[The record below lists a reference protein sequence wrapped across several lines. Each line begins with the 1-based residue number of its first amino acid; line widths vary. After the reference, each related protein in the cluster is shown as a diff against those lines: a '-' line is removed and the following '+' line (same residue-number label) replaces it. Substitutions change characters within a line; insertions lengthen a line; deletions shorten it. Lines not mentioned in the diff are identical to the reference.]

1 MYCVYVMKYLLVQHL
16 NDAWRGYW
24 CGGTPSVP
32 CRAAAGKHCLSVGM
46 HIYHSMTG
54 TTSTSGSVLCTWE
67 RFTWKVTQDM
77 FAATAT
83 TSQLRREAVL

>member
-1 MYCVYVMKYLLVQHL
+1 MHCVYDKKCLTPQCSVWGSG
-16 NDAWRGYW
+16 DAWRGYW

-32 CRAAAGKHCLSVGM
+32 CRAAAGKQCLSVGM

-77 FAATAT
+77 Y
-83 TSQLRREAVL
+83 